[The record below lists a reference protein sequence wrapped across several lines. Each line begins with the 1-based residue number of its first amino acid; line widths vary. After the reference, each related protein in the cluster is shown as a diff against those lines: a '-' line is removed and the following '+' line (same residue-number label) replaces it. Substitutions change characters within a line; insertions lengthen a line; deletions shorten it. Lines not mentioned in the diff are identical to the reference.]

1 MAVEDWPDLVVAA
14 DLAAFPGAPFAEDTV
29 RAAAG
34 QVRRICGWHI
44 APEITETVVLDHNGA
59 GVLHLPSLY
68 VKAVSSVKD
77 VTGDTPVEVTGFR
90 WSRAGMLSG
99 RFPSGFRAVEVTF
112 THGFDECPADLLPVI
127 ASRTQRRAM
136 QESLGSRSV
145 SYSAE
150 GDRAFE
156 STLDT
161 YRLGPRP

>member
-1 MAVEDWPDLVVAA
+1 MVDLDPLVYKE
-14 DLAAFPGAPFAEDTV
+14 DLADFPGAPFKDSTV
-29 RAAAG
+29 KAAAG

-44 APEITETVVLDHNGA
+44 APSLTQSLTLDHDGSS
-59 GVLHLPSLY
+59 VLYLPSLR
-68 VKAVSSVKD
+68 VTDVASVRD
-77 VTGDTPVEVTGFR
+77 LTGSTPREISNWR
-90 WSRAGMLSG
+90 WSGAGMIEGS
-99 RFPSGFRAVEVTF
+99 FPRGFRAVEVTL
-112 THGFDECPADLLPVI
+112 THGYEECPADLMPVL

-156 STLDT
+156 STLES

>member
-1 MAVEDWPDLVVAA
+1 MAAGIPPLVDPSDL
-14 DLAAFPGAPFAEDTV
+14 DEFHGAPFSAETV
-29 RAAAG
+29 RAAAD

-44 APEITETVVLDHNGA
+44 APEITQTVTLDHDGSR
-59 GVLHLPSLY
+59 VLHLRSLR
-68 VKAVSSVKD
+68 
-77 VTGDTPVEVTGFR
+77 VTGVESVRDVSGPEPRDITGWR
-90 WSRAGMLSG
+90 WSEAGMIEG
-99 RFPSGFRAVEVTF
+99 RFPRGFRVVEVTF
-112 THGFDECPADLLPVI
+112 THGFDEAPADLLPVL

-156 STLDT
+156 STLDS